1 MATEMVPIRSIKQ
14 YLREF
19 GYEAIVKNNANRGLV
34 KEQIIDAFQKEIF
47 GQIVF
52 KYHDAAI
59 LSRPTEQIDEKT
71 RDGVRHILAN
81 ARWKWKRLCTEFNK
95 YLETRDLIQD
105 DELMTR
111 LKDIVTIQEKE
122 RDNPDDIPI
131 EDEAVDIQIKEEQQN
146 DGV

>member
-19 GYEAIVKNNANRGLV
+19 GYEALVKNNANRSLV

-59 LSRPTEQIDEKT
+59 LSRPAEQIDEET
-71 RDGVRHILAN
+71 RIGIRHILSN
-81 ARWKWKRLCTEFNK
+81 AKWKWKRVCAEFNK
-95 YLETRDLIQD
+95 YRETRDLIYE
-105 DELMTR
+105 DELMLR
-111 LKDIVTIQEKE
+111 LQDIVKIQESE
-122 RDNPDDIPI
+122 RDNPGEVPM
-131 EDEAVDIQIKEEQQN
+131 EDGPVDVDIKEEGQN
-146 DGV
+146 G

>member
-19 GYEAIVKNNANRGLV
+19 GYEALVKNKANRSLV

-71 RDGVRHILAN
+71 RDGVRHILTN
-81 ARWKWKRLCTEFNK
+81 ARWKWKRLCGEFNK
-95 YLETRDLIQD
+95 YRETRDLISE
-105 DELMTR
+105 DELMLR
-111 LKDIVTIQEKE
+111 LQDIVKIQESE
-122 RDNPDDIPI
+122 RDHPEEISM
-131 EDEAVDIQIKEEQQN
+131 EDEPVDVDIKEEGQN
-146 DGV
+146 G